1 MNFKNIIGNREAKEY
16 LKSSINNNN
25 ILHSYLFL
33 GTDGIGKKMIAKEFA
48 KNILCQ
54 NTKEEIC
61 TCKSCTY
68 FLSDNHPDY
77 FLINEEG
84 NTIRIDEIRKL
95 TEKVIEKPIIS
106 DRKVYIINDAEKM
119 TKEAQNC
126 LLKTLEEP
134 PEYVTI
140 ILISSNENVILNT
153 IKSRCMMLKFKN
165 ISDENLRKFAVEILS
180 YENLTENLLKS
191 FGGSISRTIKLKE
204 NSTKY
209 VSLENFVKD
218 LSKRDIIDIMVNAK
232 IIYDKENIGDI
243 LDYLT
248 VCLFDIAKEN
258 KKYLNCIKFVSECS
272 SRLKSN
278 ANFDMTI
285 DSLVLKMWEEVNE
298 SSCRHQV

>member
-1 MNFKNIIGNREAKEY
+1 MDFKNIIGNREAKEY
-16 LKSSINNNN
+16 LKNSIKEGN

-48 KNILCQ
+48 KNILCN
-54 NTKEEIC
+54 NTEEEIC

-68 FLSDNHPDY
+68 FLSDNHPDF
-77 FLINEEG
+77 FLINDEG
-84 NTIRIDEIRKL
+84 ETIKIDQIRKI

-106 DRKVYIINDAEKM
+106 DKKVYIINNAEKM

-134 PEYVTI
+134 PEYVVI

-153 IKSRCMMLKFKN
+153 IKSRCMMLKFKD
-165 ISDENLRKFAVEILS
+165 ISEEDLRKFATEILD
-180 YENLTENLLKS
+180 YEDLTDNLLKS
-191 FGGSISRTIKLKE
+191 FGGSIGRAINLKE
-204 NSTKY
+204 NSKKY
-209 VSLENFVKD
+209 ISLENFVKS
-218 LSKRDIIDIMVNAK
+218 LSKGDIIDIMVSAK
-232 IIYDKENIGDI
+232 IIYDKENINDI

-248 VCLFDIAKEN
+248 VCLFDVSREN
-258 KKYLNCIKFVSECS
+258 KQYLNCIKLVSECKN
-272 SRLKSN
+272 RLKAN

-285 DSLVLKMWEEVNE
+285 DNLVLKMWEEVNE

>member
-1 MNFKNIIGNREAKEY
+1 MDFKNIIGNREAKEY
-16 LKSSINNNN
+16 LKNSIKEGN

-48 KNILCQ
+48 KNILCN
-54 NTKEEIC
+54 NTEEEIC

-68 FLSDNHPDY
+68 FLSDNHPDF
-77 FLINEEG
+77 FLINDEG
-84 NTIRIDEIRKL
+84 ATIKIDQIRQI

-106 DRKVYIINDAEKM
+106 DKKVYIINNAEKM

-134 PEYVTI
+134 PEYVVI

-153 IKSRCMMLKFKN
+153 IKSRCMMLKFKD
-165 ISDENLRKFAVEILS
+165 ISEDDLRKFATEILG
-180 YENLTENLLKS
+180 YEDLTDNLLKS
-191 FGGSISRTIKLKE
+191 FGGSIGRAINLKD
-204 NSTKY
+204 NSKKY
-209 VSLENFVKD
+209 ISLENFVKS
-218 LSKRDIIDIMVNAK
+218 LSKDDIIDIMISAK
-232 IIYDKENIGDI
+232 IIYDKENINDI

-248 VCLFDIAKEN
+248 VCLFNVSMEN
-258 KKYLNCIKFVSECS
+258 KQYLNCIKLVSECENC
-272 SRLKSN
+272 LKAN

-285 DSLVLKMWEEVNE
+285 DNLVLKMWEEVNE